1 MVAYL
6 LNIVDMLFTMYVISD
21 GGIELNPMV
30 NTILEYDGALF
41 VFLKIVVAG
50 VLFWWLERKAKLHK
64 VAQQGLRAITI
75 FYAILVLWHIV
86 NFIIVRA
93 IILW

>member
-1 MVAYL
+1 MVAYI

-21 GGIELNPMV
+21 GGIELNPIV
-30 NTILEYDGALF
+30 NTILEYDGVLF
-41 VFLKIVVAG
+41 AFLKIVVAG
-50 VLFWWLERKAKLHK
+50 VLLLWLERKAKLYK
-64 VAQQGLRAITI
+64 VARQGLFAITI

-86 NFIIVRA
+86 NFIIIRA